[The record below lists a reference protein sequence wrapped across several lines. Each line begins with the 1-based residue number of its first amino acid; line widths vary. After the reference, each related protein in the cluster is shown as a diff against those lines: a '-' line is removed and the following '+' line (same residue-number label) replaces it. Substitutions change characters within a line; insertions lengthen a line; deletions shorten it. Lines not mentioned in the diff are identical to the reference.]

1 MLRRNESTD
10 CKAQLPGRLERLD
23 RNERIDRKTQ
33 VLERLDPEREAKLE
47 GTFANRVADAIR
59 AGGPTERQLE
69 IDDATR
75 AYEVALDGALYEIF
89 DERFAAEA
97 SSVA

>member
-1 MLRRNESTD
+1 MLKPDESTESN
-10 CKAQLPGRLERLD
+10 AQPVERLE
-23 RNERIDRKTQ
+23 RNERIDRKSRL
-33 VLERLDPEREAKLE
+33 LERLDPEREVELE
-47 GTFANRVADAIR
+47 DAFTSHVADAVR
-59 AGGPTERQLE
+59 ASGPTERQQE

-75 AYEVALDGALYEIF
+75 AYEADLDGVLYEIL